1 MFGLPQSTVLNMRL
15 LKQSFYE
22 KLGITAPMK
31 KVWTD
36 DIQVIYWRHKIAA
49 TTTALAKGTEV
60 EEIEVFEIQLKKPE
74 LPKAVLQRIDK
85 AIPYHILFVLSYAG
99 KYQAWI
105 GYEQRVYYH
114 TVWVEADAFSIHLDG
129 LNMDA
134 VYQNLVRQIAGEILE
149 RNDAEES
156 LQESVARQQQR
167 EKIQKQIAILKAK
180 IRREK
185 QPRKKFELVS
195 QLHKFVEILNGL

>member
-15 LKQSFYE
+15 PKQTFYE

-74 LPKAVLQRIDK
+74 LPKAVLQQIDK

>member
-15 LKQSFYE
+15 PKQTFYE

-49 TTTALAKGTEV
+49 TTTTLAKGTEV

-74 LPKAVLQRIDK
+74 LPKAVLQQIDK
-85 AIPYHILFVLSYAG
+85 AIPYHILFVLSYEG

-114 TVWVEADAFSIHLDG
+114 TVLVEADAFSIHLDG
-129 LNMDA
+129 LDMDA